1 MSVKKRHHE
10 VDTFYFITFTC
21 FKWQELFEITS
32 LYDNIYSWFD
42 KLEKEGV
49 YNCGYVIMP
58 NHIHLLVYLSR
69 IKKTIDKIIGNGK
82 RFMAYEIVAR
92 LNQLGREDL
101 VELMR
106 KSVKASSIVRNKKHE
121 VFEPSFDCKEV
132 ITEKFIRQKLNYM
145 HKNPV
150 SGKWKLVEDYLDYQ
164 YSSARFYDLGDA
176 PDCKLFHY
184 TDMRSAESPLKNLN
198 QIDSK

>member
-1 MSVKKRHHE
+1 MSVKKRHYE

-21 FKWQELFEITS
+21 LNWKELFEITS
-32 LYDNIYSWFD
+32 LYDNIYSWFE
-42 KLEKEGV
+42 KLEKAGV

-58 NHIHLLVYLSR
+58 NHLHLLVYLSR

-101 VELMR
+101 VELM
-106 KSVKASSIVRNKKHE
+106 KSSVKESYKVRNKRHE
-121 VFEPSFDCKEV
+121 VFETSFDCKEV
-132 ITEKFIRQKLNYM
+132 VTEKFIRQKLNYM

-150 SGKWKLVEDYLDYQ
+150 SGKWKLAEDYLDYQ
-164 YSSARFYDLGDA
+164 YSSARFYDLGEA
-176 PDCKLFHY
+176 PGCNLFHY
-184 TDMRSAESPLKNLN
+184 TDMRSAESPLKY
-198 QIDSK
+198 